1 MKRIGFV
8 GSESADIALYL
19 ARLLQNKEKNVVV
32 VDHTRKLSLMRNAGI
47 PEELTGKN
55 GMYRD
60 IEIFSES
67 IACNFRDDALV
78 IDYYGYY
85 AKAEQLKGSS
95 LIVFVSDML
104 VYNAQLLK
112 DVEVE
117 EETPKVL
124 ILRDAIPLKYK
135 EKYLLTET
143 RQKITPDNLFII
155 PYNEGDYRSR
165 CYLCIDKKHK
175 LTGLSEEM
183 QRTILTLYS
192 RIEEV
197 ELKRKEAAALLK
209 RA

>member
-19 ARLLQNKEKNVVV
+19 ARLLQSKESNVVV
-32 VDHTRKLSLMRNAGI
+32 IDHTRKLSLMRNAGI

-60 IEIFSES
+60 IEIFSEAS
-67 IACNFRDDALV
+67 ACNFRNDAMV

-95 LIVFVSDML
+95 MVVFVSDML

-112 DVEVE
+112 DIEVE
-117 EETPKVL
+117 EEVPKVL

-143 RQKITPDNLFII
+143 GQKISPDNMYVL

-175 LTGLSEEM
+175 LTGLSEDM
-183 QRTILTLYS
+183 QRVIISLFNQ
-192 RIEEV
+192 IEGV
-197 ELKRKEAAALLK
+197 ELKRKEAAVLLK
-209 RA
+209 NA

>member
-8 GSESADIALYL
+8 GCESADIALYL
-19 ARLLQNKEKNVVV
+19 ARLLQDKESNVVV

-47 PEELTGKN
+47 PEELTGTS

-60 IEIFSES
+60 IELFSKAA
-67 IACNFRDDALV
+67 ACKFRNDAIV

-85 AKAEQLKGSS
+85 ATAENLKDCN
-95 LIVFVSDML
+95 LVVFVSDML

-112 DVEVE
+112 DIEVDE
-117 EETPKVL
+117 EMPKVL

-143 RQKITPDNLFII
+143 GQNISRDNLFVI

-175 LTGLSEEM
+175 LNGLSEEM
-183 QRTILTLYS
+183 QRVLLHLYTQ
-192 RIEEV
+192 IEEV
-197 ELKRKEAAALLK
+197 ELNRKEAALLLK
-209 RA
+209 NA